1 MEIKTIGVVGAGQ
14 MGNGIVQVAAQ
25 SGFSVV
31 MSDIADSFVQ
41 KGLGTISKNLG
52 KMVEKGKIPPQK
64 KEEIMGRIKG
74 TIQIRDMAQTDFVVE
89 AATENES
96 LKLNIFKELDQ
107 VCRKE
112 IILSSNT
119 SSISITKIASAT
131 QRPSQVIGMHFMNP
145 VPVMQLV
152 EIIRGLQTSQE
163 TFNTVKSLTE
173 KMGKTP
179 VEANDFPGFISNRVL
194 MPMINEAI
202 YTLFEGVGTPEA
214 IDTVMKLGMNHPM
227 GPLALADLI
236 GLDTCLAIMEVLYK
250 GFGDSK
256 YRPCPLLRK
265 YVDAGYLGR
274 KTGRGFY
281 NLLIRNANCGMRNKI
296 LRNPQSETPQLYLK
310 THGFQTDLGTRDD
323 PRYGERLYGEEHQTR
338 CGSL

>member
-1 MEIKTIGVVGAGQ
+1 MDIKTIGVVGAGQ
-14 MGNGIVQVAAQ
+14 MGNGIAHVAAY
-25 SGFSVV
+25 SGFQVI

-41 KGLGTISKNLG
+41 KGLTTISKNLDR
-52 KMVEKGKIPPQK
+52 MVEKGKIPAQK
-64 KEEIMGRIKG
+64 KEEVMGRIKG
-74 TIQIRDMAQTDFVVE
+74 TTQLEDMAKVDFAVE

-96 LKLNIFKELDQ
+96 LKLTIFKDLDRI
-107 VCRKE
+107 CRKE
-112 IILSSNT
+112 VILSSNT
-119 SSISITKIASAT
+119 SSLSITKIASAT

-152 EIIRGLQTSQE
+152 EIIRGLRTSQE
-163 TFNTVKSLTE
+163 TFDAVKSLAE

-179 VEANDFPGFISNRVL
+179 VEANDFPGFIANRIL

-265 YVDAGYLGR
+265 YVDSGYLGK

-281 NLLIRNANCGMRNKI
+281 NYK
-296 LRNPQSETPQLYLK
+296 
-310 THGFQTDLGTRDD
+310 
-323 PRYGERLYGEEHQTR
+323 
-338 CGSL
+338 

>member
-1 MEIKTIGVVGAGQ
+1 MEIKTVGVVGAGQ
-14 MGNGIVQVAAQ
+14 MGNGIVQVAAS
-25 SGFSVV
+25 SGFRVV

-41 KGLGTISKNLG
+41 KGLATITKNLDR
-52 KMVEKGKIPPQK
+52 MVEKGKIPSQK
-64 KEEIMGRIKG
+64 KDEIMGRIKG
-74 TIQIRDMAQTDFVVE
+74 TIQVKDMADADFVVE
-89 AATENES
+89 AAIENET

-152 EIIRGLQTSQE
+152 EIIRGLQTSPE
-163 TFNTVKSLTE
+163 TFNAVKTLTE

-179 VEANDFPGFISNRVL
+179 VEANDFPGFIANRIL

-202 YTLFEGVGTPEA
+202 YALFEGVGTPEA

-281 NLLIRNANCGMRNKI
+281 K
-296 LRNPQSETPQLYLK
+296 Y
-310 THGFQTDLGTRDD
+310 
-323 PRYGERLYGEEHQTR
+323 
-338 CGSL
+338 

>member
-25 SGFSVV
+25 SGFRVV

-41 KGLGTISKNLG
+41 KGLGTINKNLDR
-52 KMVEKGKIPPQK
+52 MVEKGKIPSEKK
-64 KEEIMGRIKG
+64 KEIIGRIKG
-74 TIQIRDMAQTDFVVE
+74 TVQVKDMAETDFVVE
-89 AATENES
+89 AAIENES

-107 VCRKE
+107 ICRKE

-152 EIIRGLQTSQE
+152 EVIRGLQTSQE
-163 TFNTVKSLTE
+163 TFLTVKTLAE

-179 VEANDFPGFISNRVL
+179 VEANDFPGFISNRIL

-214 IDTVMKLGMNHPM
+214 IDAVMKLGMNHPM
-227 GPLALADLI
+227 GPLTLADLI

-250 GFGDSK
+250 GLGDPK
-256 YRPCPLLRK
+256 YRPCPLLKK

-281 NLLIRNANCGMRNKI
+281 IY
-296 LRNPQSETPQLYLK
+296 S
-310 THGFQTDLGTRDD
+310 
-323 PRYGERLYGEEHQTR
+323 
-338 CGSL
+338 